1 MTPTVRPQHPATGH
15 QPIPRILPTPL
26 KVPDDW
32 KPPVLLR
39 QDAFQLECD
48 LEESGLF
55 EAIANGTYN
64 EFGHDI
70 DSDSLSISTQ
80 QSLNGRSRCR
90 LCRKISNPS
99 TMRYVSPTQ
108 SLTPR
113 GYYVDDR
120 CLRYLIHS
128 VHSLP
133 LRDSQ
138 VQPNQQQSQQEQLE
152 NKKKQ
157 EQQRKRHTRLR
168 WMFIG
173 GAILAVYT
181 CYLVHDCTTMRIMA
195 PSELGSP
202 TSTGRPT
209 PDYVWQTR
217 RATRPVW
224 PEDFCLVS
232 SLSSLLLCSFYLEWQ
247 FYMSKSLF
255 VNDVCFEY
263 FQRDQE
269 QPKKDKDNEKE
280 KDKERPIS
288 PLLFFRL

>member
-1 MTPTVRPQHPATGH
+1 MTPTVRPQHPTTGH

-64 EFGHDI
+64 EFGHDL

-138 VQPNQQQSQQEQLE
+138 MQQNQQSYQQQQQQE
-152 NKKKQ
+152 NKREQ
-157 EQQRKRHTRLR
+157 ERKTKRHSGLR
-168 WMFIG
+168 WMFVG
-173 GAILAVYT
+173 GITLAVYT
-181 CYLVHDCTTMRIMA
+181 CYLVHDCTTMRVVA

-202 TSTGRPT
+202 TSTGRPA
-209 PDYVWQTR
+209 PDYVWIPIPDK
-217 RATRPVW
+217 A
-224 PEDFCLVS
+224 CYKS
-232 SLSSLLLCSFYLEWQ
+232 SLAGRFLSFIFSTQ
-247 FYMSKSLF
+247 SF
-255 VNDVCFEY
+255 VMLIILGMAFLYVQVVVRHRRIF
-263 FQRDQE
+263 
-269 QPKKDKDNEKE
+269 
-280 KDKERPIS
+280 
-288 PLLFFRL
+288 